1 MAASAWKANLLGL
14 LGGTVFLA
22 ALPASL
28 EAFGKGRDLGVW
40 VRGTGP
46 YQAAGEGGTPEA
58 FRIFPSD
65 RASRVRTN
73 DPPAA
78 TLALPG
84 LHLQKRN
91 LTFGEQWEQEVT
103 IPLYRGPLVPADS
116 SVCGYRLGVG
126 EEVFGTASFR
136 DLALKQ
142 VKEQWARVREM
153 AGREN
158 VTIGDLSKFAFEAKL
173 VNPGLLV
180 DFAAEDSNG
189 AGISARLAFR
199 IQAGSGRLVV
209 MPAAPPQVNVTSRLA
224 GLARNEGTRRADDA
238 GFLGSFFGDY
248 ARGAAEAQLRA
259 LAQAKAMEMAN
270 FAALLATNQF
280 ARLTSFPS
288 PIPNRAKDTFA
299 VTIAEQPVIAS
310 GRLSVAF
317 CLAAKIHPEGAVTS
331 GPAEMVYRN
340 APSPTL
346 PDPTPGSPRVELAM
360 NGDALNQAL
369 YVMWKTGA
377 LRDTGGQLLGSA
389 KKDKKVEQM
398 LGQLDF
404 DLSNLEPTL
413 PPVVSEA
420 EAKQIGLTVAGV
432 RVGKVQGGRSG
443 TKEGAGYLA
452 VHAEAL
458 GTLEAVG
465 EDIVLRGDLR
475 EPKPGEF
482 SLHANCVEGNRGVW
496 TLSSC
501 VGDLLPIARS
511 EWARFRKENPAPS
524 LRLPI
529 GAVFQSLAKGGLFTG
544 LNVKIG
550 KPFIETRG
558 KPLGLYGRMELDIG
572 AAATGV
578 VPLLNLPLPGMPAAT
593 GATTSTGSAAPAAP
607 TPSGS
612 AGPAATKAITP

>member
-1 MAASAWKANLLGL
+1 MLGL
-14 LGGTVFLA
+14 LGGTVFVA

-40 VRGTGP
+40 VRGPGP
-46 YQAAGEGGTPEA
+46 YQAAGEGGTAEP
-58 FRIFPSD
+58 FKIFPSD
-65 RASRVRTN
+65 RAARVRSN
-73 DPPAA
+73 DPAG
-78 TLALPG
+78 LALPG
-84 LHLQKRN
+84 LYLQKRN

-103 IPLYRGPLVPADS
+103 VPLYRGPLVPAES

-158 VTIGDLSKFAFEAKL
+158 VTIGDLNKFAFEAKL

-259 LAQAKAMEMAN
+259 LAQSKAMEMAN
-270 FAALLATNQF
+270 FAAILATNQF

-299 VTIAEQPVIAS
+299 VTIAEQPVIAN

-317 CLAAKIHPEGAVTS
+317 CLAAKIHPEGAVTT

-340 APSPTL
+340 APSPSL
-346 PDPTPGSPRVELAM
+346 PDPTPGAPRVELAM

-398 LGQLDF
+398 LAQLDF
-404 DLSNLEPTL
+404 DLSNLDPTL
-413 PPVVSEA
+413 PPVVSEGN
-420 EAKQIGLTVAGV
+420 AKQIGLTAAGV
-432 RVGKVQGGRSG
+432 RVGKLQGA
-443 TKEGAGYLA
+443 KEGAKQVQGYLA

-458 GTLEAVG
+458 GTLEAEG

-475 EPKPGEF
+475 EPRPGEF
-482 SLHANCVEGNRGVW
+482 ALHANCVEGQQGLW

-501 VGDLLPIARS
+501 VGDLLPIARA
-511 EWARFRKENPAPS
+511 EWSRFRKDNPPPS

-529 GAVFQSLAKGGLFTG
+529 GTIFRSLAQGGLFTG
-544 LNVKIG
+544 LSVKIG

-558 KPLGLYGRMELDIG
+558 KPLGLYGRMELDVG

-578 VPLLNLPLPGMPAAT
+578 VPLLNLPLPGM
-593 GATTSTGSAAPAAP
+593 SAAPTTSSG
-607 TPSGS
+607 TP
-612 AGPAATKAITP
+612 PLVPPKASTP